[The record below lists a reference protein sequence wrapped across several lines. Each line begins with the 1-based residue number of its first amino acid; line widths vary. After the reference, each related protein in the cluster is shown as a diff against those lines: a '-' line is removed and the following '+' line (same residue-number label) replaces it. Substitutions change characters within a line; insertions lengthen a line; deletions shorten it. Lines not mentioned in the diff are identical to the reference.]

1 METICAYCTNILQA
15 DDPRCEL
22 QCHHFF
28 HTRCVL
34 ENFAALHERCP
45 TCQTVLLAPDEN
57 DYESVNE
64 EYTED
69 DTNIIR
75 TNALYETNETFR
87 KDVRKYIET
96 QRECSKS
103 LTSFRK
109 LVTVKKNDLVPQYA
123 QIKEQIKQLFRTKKN
138 EIKNTREYKSYKSA
152 HAKNTRLYRH
162 LQKEYDLR
170 RGGLTALREK
180 PGCKSIRH
188 PYSWRRYSPVW
199 MINRSLRLRLP
210 YY

>member
-75 TNALYETNETFR
+75 TNALYDTNETFR

-109 LVTVKKNDLVPQYA
+109 LLTVKKNELVPQYT
-123 QIKEQIKQLFRTKKN
+123 QIKEQIKQLFRTKKS
-138 EIKNTREYKSYKSA
+138 EVTNTPEYKSYKSA
-152 HAKNTRLYRH
+152 QAKNTRLYRH

-170 RGGLTALREK
+170 RGGLAALRTK
-180 PGCKSIRH
+180 PGCRSIRR
-188 PYSWRRYSPVW
+188 PFSWRYSPRW
-199 MINRSLRLRLP
+199 MINRSLHLRLP